1 MYVDDLADACEY
13 FLKKDVKHTHINIG
27 SGQEKSIKD
36 FAKFVMKKLN
46 VNLKIKFDKKT
57 KWHPKKD
64 IKYKFSKKIW
74 LEI

>member
-46 VNLKIKFDKKT
+46 VNLKN
-57 KWHPKKD
+57 
-64 IKYKFSKKIW
+64 
-74 LEI
+74 